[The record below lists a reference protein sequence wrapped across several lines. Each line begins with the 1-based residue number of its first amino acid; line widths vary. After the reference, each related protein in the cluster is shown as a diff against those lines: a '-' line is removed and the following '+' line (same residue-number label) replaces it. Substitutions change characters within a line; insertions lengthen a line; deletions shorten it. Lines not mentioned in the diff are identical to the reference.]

1 MYKMNHISGLPTDKI
16 DKISSLSSV
25 KLDKT
30 SRALL
35 DIQQKNPAKSTA

>member
-1 MYKMNHISGLPTDKI
+1 MYKMNHINGLPTDKI

-30 SRALL
+30 ITPYSG
-35 DIQQKNPAKSTA
+35 IQQKNPAKSTA